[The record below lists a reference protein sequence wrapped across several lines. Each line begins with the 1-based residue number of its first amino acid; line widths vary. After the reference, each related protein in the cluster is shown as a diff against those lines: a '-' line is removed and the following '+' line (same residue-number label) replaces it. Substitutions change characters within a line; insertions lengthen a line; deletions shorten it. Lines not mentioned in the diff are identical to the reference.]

1 MAEKKL
7 HVKPSKEELKANA
20 LKAAEEFEKI
30 DETPK
35 ETPEPTPPTEEPKEE
50 QKEEVKEE
58 VVEEAPKE
66 ETPPEVKEEE
76 EKEVVDYKKKY
87 VDSSRGAQALLEKDK
102 QMNDAID
109 KASQLPPPTDEEM
122 TVIYPDWDVMSDSE
136 KRVAIKTELA
146 DRKFE
151 LLHKASVANKSIT
164 EWHGAVDKFIENPKT
179 MINYP
184 ELEGKQEEFRI
195 YAAKPTY
202 KNADFH
208 LIVKS
213 FLFDNEKVKASKPKN
228 EGSMFPKG
236 TAGPTVKDNPTNTI
250 SLQELTNIR
259 NSNYKLYKE
268 KLALIKKGTLQME
281 AIE

>member
-20 LKAAEEFEKI
+20 LKAVEEIEKI
-30 DETPK
+30 DETPT
-35 ETPEPTPPTEEPKEE
+35 ETPETTPPVEEPKEE
-50 QKEEVKEE
+50 VKEKVVEPVEEIKEE
-58 VVEEAPKE
+58 VVEEKE
-66 ETPPEVKEEE
+66 EKKEEE
-76 EKEVVDYKKKY
+76 KPVVDYKKKY
-87 VDSSRGAQALLEKDK
+87 VDSTRGAQALLEKDK
-102 QMNDAID
+102 QMNEAID

-122 TVIYPDWDVMSDSE
+122 TVVYPDWDVMSDSE

-146 DRKFE
+146 ERKFE
-151 LLHKASVANKSIT
+151 LLHKASVVNKSIT
-164 EWHGAVDKFIENPKT
+164 EWHSAVDTFIENPKT

-184 ELEGKQEEFRI
+184 ELEGKQDEFKV

-213 FLFDNEKVKASKPKN
+213 FLFDNEKVKAAKPKN

-259 NSNYKLYKE
+259 NSNYKMYKE
-268 KLALIKKGTLQME
+268 KLAAIKKGTLQME
-281 AIE
+281 TIE

>member
-20 LKAAEEFEKI
+20 LKAVEEIEKI
-30 DETPK
+30 DETPT
-35 ETPEPTPPTEEPKEE
+35 ETPETTPAPEEPKEE
-50 QKEEVKEE
+50 IKEEVVEPVEEVKEE
-58 VVEEAPKE
+58 VEEK
-66 ETPPEVKEEE
+66 KEEE
-76 EKEVVDYKKKY
+76 KPIVDYKKKY
-87 VDSSRGAQALLEKDK
+87 VDSTRGAHDLLEEQKET
-102 QMNDAID
+102 N
-109 KASQLPPPTDEEM
+109 KALEEGKNIPAPTDEEM

-136 KRVAIKTELA
+136 KRLAVKTEVA
-146 DRKFE
+146 DRRFD
-151 LLHKASVANKSIT
+151 LLYKASEKSKSNT

-184 ELEGKQEEFRI
+184 ELEGKQDEFKV

-213 FLFDNEKVKASKPKN
+213 FLFDNEKVKAAKPKN

-259 NSNYKLYKE
+259 NSNYKMYKE
-268 KLALIKKGTLQME
+268 KLAAIKKGTLQME
-281 AIE
+281 SIE